1 MKFVKCFLIAILA
14 ISFSGCGANQQLEN
28 ARGIAAGMSK
38 QNVRSVMGDDP
49 VATEFYGKLEEW
61 HFCNTGMNGVSRYV
75 AVFFDEGKV
84 FAMKP
89 YSVVEKEAGGSSFAV
104 CEEFIK
110 KGDYREPDIVRE
122 YRVRVN

>member
-1 MKFVKCFLIAILA
+1 MKFIKCFLIAILA

-89 YSVVEKEAGGSSFAV
+89 YSVLMKGVEFPG

-110 KGDYREPDIVRE
+110 RGDYREPEIVRE